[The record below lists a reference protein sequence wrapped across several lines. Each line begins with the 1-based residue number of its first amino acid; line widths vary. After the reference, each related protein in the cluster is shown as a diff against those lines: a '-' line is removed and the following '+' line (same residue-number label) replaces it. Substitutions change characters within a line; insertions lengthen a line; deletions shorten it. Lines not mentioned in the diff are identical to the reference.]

1 MTEIVYSSLYARSLG
16 WVINTIRE
24 LRWWSSRENTVIK
37 ALCRKVGHLD
47 ATRYES
53 YEDHGTFANMLTDLG
68 SDVEGAA
75 RHTVLVPSEVAIS
88 ANTFVSGNLTL
99 VRTMEGKFTIATG
112 MNLIF
117 NDGAKLITELDVQVF
132 DVDAGSCYV
141 GSVNGSALEIITP
154 EMFGSGEDG
163 WINMVAAYDPG
174 EWGDEPTMYHQVH
187 VLHSVTLTADLT
199 IPNNFNIAYIKK
211 GAVISV
217 ASGKTLTINSMTAM
231 LAVDPF
237 AGAGTV
243 VIPNH
248 GNLQPLVPMF
258 GGMFGSISFNGA
270 VSALSDS
277 QAIPTGESYTK
288 ITMFEENGL
297 AANCTPVVASDK
309 ITIEEI
315 GTYKV
320 TVNGCL
326 YGEDQ
331 VEWEFAAF
339 LNGVKLPKIAATREI
354 TNADAMEFS
363 ISISDYISVTTED
376 VDLDLRCLHD
386 NEGTITLYCTH
397 LTLAVEYVGRFEA

>member
-24 LRWWSSRENTVIK
+24 LRWWSSRENAVIK
-37 ALCRKVGHLD
+37 ELCRKVGHLD
-47 ATRYES
+47 SIRYEN
-53 YEDHGTFANMLTDLG
+53 YEDHGTFENMLADLG
-68 SDVEGAA
+68 DNFPGAD
-75 RHTVLVPSEVAIS
+75 RHTVLIPSEVTIS
-88 ANTFVSGNLTL
+88 EDTYVSSNLTL
-99 VRTMEGKFTIATG
+99 VRTMQGKFTLASG
-112 MNLIF
+112 VDLIF
-117 NDGAKLITELDVQVF
+117 NLGAKLITELDVQVF
-132 DVDAGSCYV
+132 DVDEDSCTINSY
-141 GSVNGSALEIITP
+141 NALEIITP

-163 WINMVAAYDPG
+163 WTNMVTKC
-174 EWGDEPTMYHQVH
+174 ESHHNVQVH
-187 VLHSVTLTADLT
+187 IMRSVSLTDNLTLPYNFDL
-199 IPNNFNIAYIKK
+199 AYIS
-211 GAVISV
+211 GAADITI
-217 ASGKTLTINSMTAM
+217 ASGKTLTINLMSAS
-231 LAVDPF
+231 LVSNPF
-237 AGAGTV
+237 EGDGTV
-243 VIPNH
+243 VIPNS
-248 GNLQPLVPMF
+248 GDLQPLVPIF
-258 GGMFGSISFNGA
+258 GGIFASISFNGA
-270 VSALSDS
+270 VSALSEAQS
-277 QAIPTGESYTK
+277 IPTGATYTK

-297 AANCTPVVASDK
+297 AANCTPVIASDK
-309 ITIEEI
+309 ITIKEI